1 MHTTVSIPEDQV
13 LYQEMQPL
21 RVMSDVTC
29 KKSQMNTK
37 KVLAFHWNRKV
48 NKTSEEDTRLHFND
62 SLDFWVT
69 LTSINN

>member
-29 KKSQMNTK
+29 KKISDEHEK
-37 KVLAFHWNRKV
+37 SACL
-48 NKTSEEDTRLHFND
+48 
-62 SLDFWVT
+62 SLEQEGE
-69 LTSINN
+69 